1 MIDPEHRGQLRLA
14 LSGLPEGGLVA
25 VYKGMV
31 DPRDKLSYLTVGR
44 PLKDLA
50 DHHVLENLERIAVRF
65 PKVIEVLASVWLE
78 ENQAALRDFGA
89 GKTSSTP
96 PSPDWLKVAL
106 WLWENTDHTAPP
118 TWAAVAAWLDQLDQ
132 YHRTQQTQ
140 LGGVGAEREQ
150 LKTNQIKLERQLR
163 NAEARKT
170 ELQDE
175 NRSLKDELRG
185 KNSEIA
191 RLGKD
196 LQSLRQQAGGWQAE
210 ANRLMQ
216 GLEAKA
222 RAVESL
228 EHQYSQLRSQLFERD
243 QELTQ
248 QYDQNQRLLERVHQL
263 DAQLELHKQE
273 VGRLEHETARLRR
286 FQGSPVSVDLLERAL
301 LIDYPALS
309 TVPAQR
315 LIGLLELY
323 RAFLEGRPHPHLEAH
338 TNLAAHSQESPVG
351 ILLLGLEQ
359 LLQDGIHLPLERFL
373 KASTFGIEAVL
384 HHLVTHLP
392 SPRLKPEGVE

>member
-1 MIDPEHRGQLRLA
+1 
-14 LSGLPEGGLVA
+14 
-25 VYKGMV
+25 
-31 DPRDKLSYLTVGR
+31 
-44 PLKDLA
+44 
-50 DHHVLENLERIAVRF
+50 
-65 PKVIEVLASVWLE
+65 
-78 ENQAALRDFGA
+78 
-89 GKTSSTP
+89 
-96 PSPDWLKVAL
+96 
-106 WLWENTDHTAPP
+106 
-118 TWAAVAAWLDQLDQ
+118 
-132 YHRTQQTQ
+132 
-140 LGGVGAEREQ
+140 
-150 LKTNQIKLERQLR
+150 
-163 NAEARKT
+163 
-170 ELQDE
+170 
-175 NRSLKDELRG
+175 
-185 KNSEIA
+185 
-191 RLGKD
+191 
-196 LQSLRQQAGGWQAE
+196 
-210 ANRLMQ
+210 MQ